1 MICSKS
7 LANAVGGKTARAS
20 DDAFLCQACDSSVHT
35 ANSLARRHERV
46 RLKSA
51 SFKDEGSKE
60 SSKPSWHGG
69 FTRKARTPRHGKPVS
84 QSNIEGTI
92 RNNPIPLVPEVGS
105 DEISL
110 EDNEEEHLLYRV
122 PIFEPF
128 AAELCTSTT
137 VSDEAGV
144 AVPAGGDDTDQR
156 VADSSGIESKVLL
169 GGSEGKDAES
179 LHGFLPSDMDL
190 AEFAADMESL
200 LGRGLENESFGMEE
214 LGLMDCKEENV
225 LDVKGYPLGN
235 GKVKVEE
242 EEDAGMEEKDVRECH
257 ADIEIDMAKDP
268 PFELSFDFDS
278 PATCGEE
285 YEKVEGLLK
294 NSDGE
299 YDDYG
304 GAKKKTKTLLSL
316 DYEAVMAAW
325 ASQGSPWTNGYRP
338 DFDPDE
344 CWQIFYF
351 HRRNQRTQLHHHPFG
366 DMSGSGLTCSGG
378 RRREAR
384 VSRYREKRR
393 TRLFSKK
400 IRYEVRK
407 LNAEKSQDE
416 REVCKASQNIISTTL
431 ALYKLGCVEPDVYYL
446 FRPLDWDLDK
456 FNNEFCAVST
466 PSC

>member
-7 LANAVGGKTARAS
+7 LANAVGGKTARACDS
-20 DDAFLCQACDSSVHT
+20 CIKKRARWYCAADDAFLCQACDSSVHT

-344 CWQIFYF
+344 CWPDGMGISG
-351 HRRNQRTQLHHHPFG
+351 TQLHHHPFG
-366 DMSGSGLTCSGG
+366 DMSGSGAHPALVDGG
-378 RRREAR
+378 REAR

-407 LNAEKSQDE
+407 LNAEK
-416 REVCKASQNIISTTL
+416 
-431 ALYKLGCVEPDVYYL
+431 
-446 FRPLDWDLDK
+446 RPRMK
-456 FNNEFCAVST
+456 GRFVKRTAIAGI
-466 PSC
+466 